1 MICGIS
7 LMFGNCLQ
15 TDPEKDRKI
24 STGDTMIY
32 EQNLKSD
39 DMTIFALSRFR
50 RFGDWRK
57 ILEKATGNM

>member
-1 MICGIS
+1 
-7 LMFGNCLQ
+7 MFGNCLQ
-15 TDPEKDRKI
+15 TEPEKDRKI